1 MFSGFQDSL
10 INVNILGQCCEYKI
24 FGTVL
29 VNIKV
34 LGQFVTFCC
43 LSKLWAI
50 RQFLNVI
57 LVSTRAFSN

>member
-1 MFSGFQDSL
+1 MFNGFQDSL
-10 INVNILGQCCEYKI
+10 INVDVLGQCFEYKI